1 MTIWDQL
8 TIEFLRAMR
17 SSPGVIVLSPDD
29 YVVSDGVEDGD
40 EPDEV
45 EADDAD

>member
-8 TIEFLRAMR
+8 TIEFLRAMCFG
-17 SSPGVIVLSPDD
+17 PEVIVLSPDE
-29 YVVSDGVEDGD
+29 YVVTDGVEDGD

-45 EADDAD
+45 EVDHAD

>member
-8 TIEFLRAMR
+8 SIEFLKAMCFD
-17 SSPGVIVLSPDD
+17 PGVIVLSPDE
-29 YVVSDGVEDGD
+29 YVVTDGGEDGD

-45 EADDAD
+45 EAEDAD